1 LKGPTII
8 CIRLMTRKTWS
19 GYEPKNKHIPT
30 IRGGKVGDSPSPDL
44 NFSKS
49 RGGTDQLKRPNL
61 KVKLRKRAPSKR
73 KEKASNKKMRQKLGL
88 HCSKTAKIGGLH
100 DDAPLYLIQHKL
112 GSTLHSE
119 KGREKIQYF
128 ISLSPFC

>member
-1 LKGPTII
+1 
-8 CIRLMTRKTWS
+8 MTRKTWS

-30 IRGGKVGDSPSPDL
+30 IRGGKVGDSPYL
-44 NFSKS
+44 NLSKS

-88 HCSKTAKIGGLH
+88 YCTKTTKIGGIH
-100 DDAPLYLIQHKL
+100 DDAPLCLIQHKL
-112 GSTLHSE
+112 GSTFHS
-119 KGREKIQYF
+119 
-128 ISLSPFC
+128 